1 MSQIPPPPPS
11 SEESKL
17 KWQEKF
23 SSMNLLQLLDEDKLL
38 NKIHQED
45 TEWFSAFLPR
55 LKKKNLTHFQNNNQ
69 RDDTEPFKVDS
80 LGKFL

>member
-23 SSMNLLQLLDEDKLL
+23 SSMNLLQLLDEDKLF

-45 TEWFSAFLPR
+45 TEWFSAFLP
-55 LKKKNLTHFQNNNQ
+55 K
-69 RDDTEPFKVDS
+69 
-80 LGKFL
+80 